1 MTVGP
6 RRTDTRDPRRA
17 RLAALR
23 VLHEADVRGEDARVV
38 LERHLADDAPAA
50 RLRATGGEPDP
61 DLGDVRIDGFAR
73 ALVEGVAAR
82 RSDLDEVIGRHARG
96 WRVGRMPVIDRN
108 VLRMA
113 VHELREEPTPVA
125 VVLDEAVRLVKELST
140 DDSGRYV
147 NGVLVAVV
155 RELGRSPDEAPIDA
169 TEGTEGAEPL
179 DPATDDGDD
188 PVPPT
193 PSDVSGR

>member
-1 MTVGP
+1 MTVAP
-6 RRTDTRDPRRA
+6 RRTDTRDPRRS

-23 VLHEADVRGEDARVV
+23 VLHEADVRGEDARVA
-38 LERHLADDAPAA
+38 LERHVADDAPAA
-50 RLRATGGEPDP
+50 RLRATGGDPDP
-61 DLGDVRIDGFAR
+61 DLGDLRLDGFAR
-73 ALVEGVAAR
+73 SLVEGVASR

-147 NGVLVAVV
+147 NGVLVAIA
-155 RELGRSPDEAPIDA
+155 RELGRSPDQAPIDA
-169 TEGTEGAEPL
+169 TDVDPGDASAPGAASGE
-179 DPATDDGDD
+179 DD
-188 PVPPT
+188 PVPPV
-193 PSDVSGR
+193 PPAASGH